1 MRNVWQRFANEY
13 PLNESDKMQEW
24 TAANDSSEYNFDL
37 IIPTMRALD
46 LIAIVVRIAFIDAV
60 PN

>member
-1 MRNVWQRFANEY
+1 
-13 PLNESDKMQEW
+13 MQEW

-37 IIPTMRALD
+37 IIPAMRALD